1 MTGALAPEVRRWPSA
16 AEAAVLKATRSAR
29 LKPCPSNTLK
39 RVVQQLLDS
48 MPRFFNTLTGRAEE
62 FTSLEVGRVRMY
74 TCGPTV
80 YDYAHIGNY
89 RTFVF
94 CDLLRRHLR
103 QSGFA
108 LLHVMN
114 LTDVDD
120 KTIRNAAAAGLSLS
134 DYTAIYIQAF
144 FED

>member
-1 MTGALAPEVRRWPSA
+1 MLHFY
-16 AEAAVLKATRSAR
+16 
-29 LKPCPSNTLK
+29 NTLSG
-39 RVVQQLLDS
+39 RV
-48 MPRFFNTLTGRAEE
+48 EE
-62 FTSLEVGRVRMY
+62 FVPLEPGRVRMY

-80 YDYAHIGNY
+80 YGYAHIGNY

-103 QSGFA
+103 QSGYE

-120 KTIRNAAAAGLSLS
+120 KTIRNTQAAGVSL
-134 DYTAIYIQAF
+134 
-144 FED
+144 